1 MTGKLPDSQSW
12 HSFVLFLGTQIQS
25 MKTKCVT
32 AAILLALQFLYSCKK
47 EQKTSPVQIYL
58 TDVPTLYD
66 SVKIHIKKI
75 EVNVFHDTTAWIP
88 INTKDTVVNLLDLQ
102 SGVTTLIAQGVVP
115 QGIVKEVRFVL
126 GDDNYVV
133 VNGALHPLRAPGT
146 ADSELKIKMDKPL
159 NEVFNGLIF
168 DFDAS
173 QSITDENGI
182 YRLDPIIV
190 LTPQLRS
197 YL

>member
-1 MTGKLPDSQSW
+1 
-12 HSFVLFLGTQIQS
+12 
-25 MKTKCVT
+25 MKTKRLLVV
-32 AAILLALQFLYSCKK
+32 ILLTLPFLYSCRK
-47 EQKTSPVQIYL
+47 EQKTSPIQIYL

-75 EVNVFHDTTAWIP
+75 EVNVWHDTNAWIP

-102 SGVTTLIAQGVVP
+102 EGVTMQIAQGMVP
-115 QGIVKEVRFVL
+115 EGMLKEVRFVL

-133 VNGALHPLRAPGT
+133 VNGTSHPLQAPST
-146 ADSELKIKMDKPL
+146 TDSGLKIKINKPL
-159 NEVFNGLIF
+159 NEVFNAFIF

-182 YRLDPIIV
+182 YRLGPVII
-190 LTPQLRS
+190 LTP
-197 YL
+197 

>member
-1 MTGKLPDSQSW
+1 
-12 HSFVLFLGTQIQS
+12 
-25 MKTKCVT
+25 MKTTCVVV
-32 AAILLALQFLYSCKK
+32 AILLALQFLYSCKK

-58 TDVPTLYD
+58 TDVPALYD

-133 VNGALHPLRAPGT
+133 VNGASHPLHAPGT
-146 ADSELKIKMDKPL
+146 AGAELRIKIEKPL
-159 NEVFNGLIF
+159 NEVFNAFVF

-182 YRLDPIIV
+182 YRLDPVII